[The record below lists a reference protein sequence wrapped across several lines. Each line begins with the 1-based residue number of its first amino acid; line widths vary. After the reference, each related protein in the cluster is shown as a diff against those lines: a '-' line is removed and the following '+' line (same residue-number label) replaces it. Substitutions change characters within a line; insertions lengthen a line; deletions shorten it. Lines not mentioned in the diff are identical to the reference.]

1 MAKRGKENIDP
12 DLEDFKL
19 KKRRKLAPSDRFK
32 VSSDQVEIDRIKK
45 GYVPMNTQKS
55 TNWAVKVFN
64 EWRGSRSSLDDGE
77 CPSDLLEVGDA
88 DKLNF
93 WLPRFINEVRRT
105 DGNAY
110 PPRTFHQLLAGIQR
124 SMLEKNHCLP
134 KFLDRSNPVFHPIH
148 GACDSVYHDLHCSGV
163 GVRVRHT
170 PIILEEEEAKLWEY
184 GLLGVDNPKSLQRA
198 VFYFVGKRFCI
209 RGGALSCVSEQRAL
223 GPSNFICSYDPDCIT
238 YVEHGSK
245 NYCARARTF
254 ALRTRRCLVQ
264 QYLKKGPSVLL
275 S

>member
-19 KKRRKLAPSDRFK
+19 KKRMKLAPSDCFK
-32 VSSDQVEIDRIKK
+32 VSSDQEEIDRITK

-77 CPSDLLEVGDA
+77 CPSDLHVPEVGDA

-124 SMLEKNHCLP
+124 SMLEKNLL
-134 KFLDRSNPVFHPIH
+134 FAEVF
-148 GACDSVYHDLHCSGV
+148 
-163 GVRVRHT
+163 
-170 PIILEEEEAKLWEY
+170 
-184 GLLGVDNPKSLQRA
+184 
-198 VFYFVGKRFCI
+198 
-209 RGGALSCVSEQRAL
+209 
-223 GPSNFICSYDPDCIT
+223 
-238 YVEHGSK
+238 GSK
-245 NYCARARTF
+245 
-254 ALRTRRCLVQ
+254 
-264 QYLKKGPSVLL
+264 
-275 S
+275 